1 MVGDS
6 SANIVQRDDTCLS
19 LKLAADMKFIA
30 MELGSRPIP
39 SDALLWLRSG
49 IWKRRYAPCCG
60 ESALKFQALVP
71 CKVFGFLVTQTEYNA
86 EWVLNFRYV

>member
-1 MVGDS
+1 
-6 SANIVQRDDTCLS
+6 
-19 LKLAADMKFIA
+19 MKFIA

-49 IWKRRYAPCCG
+49 IRKRYAPCCG
-60 ESALKFQALVP
+60 ESALKFQALVS
-71 CKVFGFLVTQTEYNA
+71 CKVFGFLVTQTEDNA

>member
-49 IWKRRYAPCCG
+49 IWKRRYEPCCG

-71 CKVFGFLVTQTEYNA
+71 CKVFGFLVTQTEDNA